1 MHKYFVTTKTIKVRL
16 TKVKVVRS
24 CLTTFLLCIKK
35 GGSLMDE
42 TILEKTEGRV
52 SYHDSVEEMLKRI
65 REDGMPNVFDRWV
78 SQEKIRCKFCL
89 EGLSCQL
96 CSQGPC
102 RINLNGEQQK
112 GVCGIG
118 PDGMA
123 MRNMLLRNI
132 MGAGTYSHH
141 AYEAFRTLRATGEE
155 KTPFTIKD
163 EYKLKWMCDKVGINA
178 NQEINKMAVDLANFL
193 ESEMGKD
200 VDEPSI
206 MVDVF
211 APRKRK
217 NVWKSLGIYP
227 SGVVHEEQNAVASCL
242 TNVDG
247 DYVSLAKKAM
257 RLGLATIYTA
267 QIGLEMVQDILFG
280 TPMPH
285 EVNVDLGIMD
295 PEYVNIVFNGHQPWP
310 GVATI
315 QKAKMNEIQEK
326 AKAAGAKGLRIVGSI
341 ETGQELLQRFEV
353 DDVFVGLMGNWLAI
367 EPLLAT
373 GTVDVL
379 AMEENCSPPAIDH
392 YAEKYQVTLVGVSTI
407 IGIPGLNHMI
417 PYNPANVD
425 EMADKLIDLAI
436 ENFKKRKGNVI
447 PKVPKITQK
456 AIAGFSTEAI
466 LNALGNRLDPLVD
479 VIAAGK
485 IKGIVALANCSTLR
499 NGPQDWNTVNL
510 VKELIKKDI
519 LVVAGGCGNHALEV
533 AGLCNLDALNITGE
547 GLKEVCSMLKI
558 PPVLSFGTCTDTGRI
573 SMLVTELA
581 NHLDVDVPD
590 LPIAVTAPEWM
601 EQKATIDGVFA
612 VAYGAYT
619 HLSPT
624 PFLTGAEKLVKLLTE
639 DVEGLTGGKIALG
652 DDPIQVANNIEAHI
666 LSKRKAMGLS

>member
-1 MHKYFVTTKTIKVRL
+1 MSQTTL
-16 TKVKVVRS
+16 E
-24 CLTTFLLCIKK
+24 KK
-35 GGSLMDE
+35 E
-42 TILEKTEGRV
+42 TIRERTEGRV

-65 REDGMPNVFDRWV
+65 RKDGMSNVFDRWL

-102 RINLNGEQQK
+102 RINLKGEQKK

-118 PDGMA
+118 PDAMA
-123 MRNMLLRNI
+123 MRNMLLKNI

-141 AYEAFRTLRATGEE
+141 AYEAFRTLRETGEG

-163 EYKLKWMCDKVGINA
+163 VNKLKWMCQKVGIDTSGDT
-178 NQEINKMAVDLANFL
+178 NKMAVNLANFL
-193 ESEMGKD
+193 EAEMGKD
-200 VDEPSI
+200 IEEPSV

-211 APRKRK
+211 SPRKRK
-217 NVWKSLGIYP
+217 KVWKDLGIYP

-247 DYVSLAKKAM
+247 DYVSLAKKAL
-257 RLGLATIYTA
+257 RLGLSTIYTA

-280 TPMPH
+280 TPTPH

-295 PEYVNIVFNGHQPWP
+295 PEYVNIVFNGHQPWA
-310 GVATI
+310 GAATI
-315 QKAKMNEIQEK
+315 QKAKMQQIQER

-353 DDVFVGLMGNWLAI
+353 DNVFVGLMGDWLSI

-407 IGIPGLNHMI
+407 IGIPGLNYLI
-417 PYNPANVD
+417 PYNPEKVD

-436 ENFKKRKGNVI
+436 ENFKKRKDNI
-447 PKVPKITQK
+447 TPKVPKITQK
-456 AIAGFSTEAI
+456 AIAGFSTEAV
-466 LNALGNRLDPLVD
+466 LKALGNKLDPLVD
-479 VIAAGK
+479 VIKAGK

-533 AGLCNLDALNITGE
+533 AGFCNLDAINMAGQ
-547 GLKEVCSMLKI
+547 GLKEVCNMLKI

-573 SMLVTELA
+573 SMLVTEIA
-581 NHLDVDVPD
+581 NHLDVDIPD

-601 EQKATIDGVFA
+601 EQKATIDGLFA

-639 DVEGLTGGKIALG
+639 DVESLTGGKVALG
-652 DDPIQVANNIEAHI
+652 DDPKEVANNIEAHI
-666 LSKRKAMGLS
+666 LSKRKGLGL